1 MRGVQSRWP
10 HPPAEPGDYS
20 QRHLAEFSHVNN
32 SLIDDEGLIEAF
44 VLPLRDLVFFPN
56 MVTPLFLDPDQA
68 QSPVQDVLRGGET
81 LIAITQ
87 RKLETAQPGPKDL
100 YRLGTEIAVGRLQQ
114 NSDGGTSVLAQ
125 GRRRIEVVEYV
136 STEPLLRVRGRPILE
151 PERRTQET
159 AGLMRAVLGLFD
171 TCVQLNRSL
180 PEEAY
185 VYALNIEQPGW
196 LADLIAST
204 LPLPISERQKVLEIL
219 DPVKRLNHVSEL
231 LRREVEVLE
240 LEDLIHNQ
248 VQSEVNRSQREDYL
262 REQMKAI
269 QTELGEGDLWTQE
282 LAELRKKIEE
292 KALPEEVAER
302 ATREFQRLGQMPPL
316 SPEVGIIRTYLD
328 WILELPWKA
337 GEEKTLDLRSAA
349 RTLNREHYGLRKAKD
364 RILEYIAVGQLA
376 GRKQRQPILCF
387 VGPPGT
393 GKTSL
398 GKSIAKALGREFVRI
413 SLGGIRDEA
422 EIRGHRRTYI
432 GALPGR
438 ILQALRRCG
447 TTSPLF
453 MLDEIEKLGL
463 DYRGDPA
470 AALLEVLD
478 PEQNHAFSDHYL
490 EIPYDLSHVL
500 FITTANTTESIPPA
514 LLDRMEIVEFPGYIE
529 EEKLLIAEK
538 FLVGRQLA
546 QNGLTREE
554 LSFAPNALRRMI
566 REYTWEAG
574 VRNLEREIGK
584 ICRKIARRKA
594 EGRRVPTR
602 IEPPTLGRLLG
613 PPPINPHRAERQ
625 DQIGSATGV
634 AWTENGGETMPVEVL
649 LVEGKGNVQ
658 ITGQVG
664 EVMQESAQAALSYVK
679 SRAAE
684 LGVEPE
690 VFESHDIHIHIPEGS
705 IPKDGPSAGITIAT
719 ALASALTGRP
729 VRRDIGMSG
738 EITLRGRVLP
748 IGGVREKFL
757 AAYRLPLRT
766 VILPAQNRKDLV
778 DVPKQ
783 AKRAVHV
790 ELVSHMDQ
798 VLALSLLPPRKGRRR
813 PVARKGESPGPSVAP
828 PAPPAAQ

>member
-1 MRGVQSRWP
+1 
-10 HPPAEPGDYS
+10 
-20 QRHLAEFSHVNN
+20 
-32 SLIDDEGLIEAF
+32 
-44 VLPLRDLVFFPN
+44 
-56 MVTPLFLDPDQA
+56 
-68 QSPVQDVLRGGET
+68 
-81 LIAITQ
+81 
-87 RKLETAQPGPKDL
+87 
-100 YRLGTEIAVGRLQQ
+100 
-114 NSDGGTSVLAQ
+114 
-125 GRRRIEVVEYV
+125 
-136 STEPLLRVRGRPILE
+136 
-151 PERRTQET
+151 
-159 AGLMRAVLGLFD
+159 
-171 TCVQLNRSL
+171 
-180 PEEAY
+180 
-185 VYALNIEQPGW
+185 
-196 LADLIAST
+196 
-204 LPLPISERQKVLEIL
+204 
-219 DPVKRLNHVSEL
+219 
-231 LRREVEVLE
+231 VEVLE

-269 QTELGEGDLWTQE
+269 QTELGEGDLWAQE
-282 LAELRKKIEE
+282 LADLRKKIEE
-292 KALPEEVAER
+292 KGLPEEVAER

-328 WILELPWKA
+328 WILELPWQP
-337 GEEKTLDLRSAA
+337 GQEKTLDLRSAG
-349 RTLNREHYGLRKAKD
+349 RVLNREHYGLRKAKD
-364 RILEYIAVGQLA
+364 RILEYIAVRQLA
-376 GRKQRQPILCF
+376 GQKQRQPILCF

-529 EEKLLIAEK
+529 EEKLLIAQK

-546 QNGLTREE
+546 QNGLTKSE
-554 LSFAPNALRRMI
+554 LAFAPAALQRLV

-594 EGRRVPTR
+594 EGRPVPDR
-602 IEPPTLGRLLG
+602 IEPSMLGRLIG
-613 PPPINPHRAERQ
+613 PPPINPHRAERK

-658 ITGQVG
+658 VTGQIG

-684 LGVEPE
+684 LGVPGDL
-690 VFESHDIHIHIPEGS
+690 FESRDIHIHIPEGS

-729 VRRDIGMSG
+729 VRKDVGMSG

-778 DVPKQ
+778 DIPRQ
-783 AKRAVHV
+783 ARRAVQV

-798 VLALSLLPPRKGRRR
+798 VLKLSLLPPRKGSRR
-813 PVARKGESPGPSVAP
+813 PAVPKSKPGPSA
-828 PAPPAAQ
+828 APPAAS

>member
-159 AGLMRAVLGLFD
+159 AGLMRAALGLFD

-196 LADLIAST
+196 LADLVAST

-337 GEEKTLDLRSAA
+337 GEEKNLDLRSAA

-364 RILEYIAVGQLA
+364 RILEYIAVRQLA
-376 GRKQRQPILCF
+376 GQKQRQPILCF

-398 GKSIAKALGREFVRI
+398 GKSIARALGREFVRI

-438 ILQALRRCG
+438 ILQALRRSG

-546 QNGLTREE
+546 QNGLTEEE
-554 LSFAPNALRRMI
+554 LSFAPEALRRII

-594 EGRRVPTR
+594 EARRVPTR

-658 ITGQVG
+658 ITGQIG

-684 LGVEPE
+684 LGVEAE
-690 VFESHDIHIHIPEGS
+690 IFESHDIHIHIPEGS

-778 DVPKQ
+778 DIPKQ

-813 PVARKGESPGPSVAP
+813 PVARKSGSGPTAAP

>member
-1 MRGVQSRWP
+1 MKGIQTRWP
-10 HPPAEPGDYS
+10 HPPSETGDYT
-20 QRHLAEFSHVNN
+20 QRQLSEFAHVSD
-32 SLIDDEGLIEAF
+32 SLLDDEGLIQGY
-44 VLPLRDLVFFPN
+44 VLPLRDLVFYPN
-56 MVTPLFLDPDQA
+56 MVTPLFLDPEQA
-68 QSPVQDVLRGGET
+68 QNPVQEVLRAGET
-81 LIAITQ
+81 LLAITQ
-87 RKLETAQPGPKDL
+87 RRLEIAQPGPSDL
-100 YRLGTEIAVGRLQQ
+100 FRVGTEIAIGRVQQ
-114 NSDGGTSVLAQ
+114 NSDGGTSILAQ
-125 GRRRIEVVEYV
+125 GRRRVEIV
-136 STEPLLRVRGRPILE
+136 EFVQSEPLLRARARPIHE
-151 PERRTQET
+151 PASRSQEV
-159 AGLMRAVLGLFD
+159 ASQMRAVLGLFD

-204 LPLPISERQKVLEIL
+204 LPISVSERQRILEIF
-219 DPVKRLNHVSEL
+219 DPIKRLHHVNDL

-248 VQSEVNRSQREDYL
+248 VQSEVNRTQREDYL

-269 QTELGEGDLWTQE
+269 QSELGEGDLWSQE
-282 LAELRKKIEE
+282 LAELRKKIER
-292 KALPEEVAER
+292 KDLPKEAAER
-302 ATREFQRLGQMPPL
+302 ADREFQRLGQMPPL

-328 WILELPWKA
+328 WLLELPWEA
-337 GEEKTLDLRSAA
+337 GEVRELDLRAA
-349 RTLNREHYGLRKAKD
+349 SRALNREHYGLRKAKD
-364 RILEYIAVGQLA
+364 RILEYIAVHQLA
-376 GRKQRQPILCF
+376 GQKQRQPILCF

-398 GKSIAKALGREFVRI
+398 GRSIAKALGREFVHI

-453 MLDEIEKLGL
+453 MLDEIEKLGM

-470 AALLEVLD
+470 AAMLEVLD
-478 PEQNHAFSDHYL
+478 PEQNHVFSDHYL
-490 EIPYDLSHVL
+490 EIPYNLSQVL

-514 LLDRMEIVEFPGYIE
+514 LLDRMEVVEFPGYIE
-529 EEKLLIAEK
+529 EEKLLIAQK
-538 FLVGRQLA
+538 FLVARQLA
-546 QNGLTREE
+546 QNGLAKRELE
-554 LSFAPNALRRMI
+554 FAPEALQRVV

-594 EGRRVPTR
+594 EGRQIPAR
-602 IEPPTLGRLLG
+602 IEASGLRRLLG
-613 PPPINPHRAERQ
+613 PPPINPHRAERW

-664 EVMQESAQAALSYVK
+664 DIMQESAQAALSFVK
-679 SRAAE
+679 SRAKQ

-690 VFESHDIHIHIPEGS
+690 LFETHDIHIHIPEGS

-729 VRRDIGMSG
+729 VRKDVGMSG

-778 DVPKQ
+778 DVPRQ
-783 AKRAVHV
+783 AKRAVQV

-798 VLALSLLPPRKGRRR
+798 VLALSLLPPRRRKR
-813 PVARKGESPGPSVAP
+813 PPRARGSTAVPP
-828 PAPPAAQ
+828 PAS

>member
-20 QRHLAEFSHVNN
+20 QRHLAEFSHVND

-100 YRLGTEIAVGRLQQ
+100 YRMGTEIAVGRLQQ

-125 GRRRIEVVEYV
+125 GRRRIEIVEYV

-159 AGLMRAVLGLFD
+159 ASLMRAVLGLFD

-594 EGRRVPTR
+594 EVRRVPTR
-602 IEPPTLGRLLG
+602 IEPPTLCRLLG

-625 DQIGSATGV
+625 DQVGSATGV

>member
-32 SLIDDEGLIEAF
+32 SLLDDEGLIEAF

-87 RKLETAQPGPKDL
+87 RKLETALPGPKDL
-100 YRLGTEIAVGRLQQ
+100 YRMGTEIAVGRLQQ

-125 GRRRIEVVEYV
+125 GRRRIEIVEYI
-136 STEPLLRVRGRPILE
+136 STEPLLRARGRPILE
-151 PERRTQET
+151 QDRRNQET

-282 LAELRKKIEE
+282 LAELRKKIDE
-292 KALPEEVAER
+292 KGLPEEVGER

-328 WILELPWKA
+328 WILELPWKS
-337 GEEKTLDLRSAA
+337 GDEKTLDLRSAA

-364 RILEYIAVGQLA
+364 RILEYIAVRQLA
-376 GRKQRQPILCF
+376 GQKQRQPILCF

-500 FITTANTTESIPPA
+500 FITTSNTTESIPPA

-538 FLVGRQLA
+538 FLVGRQLT
-546 QNGLTREE
+546 QNGLTQEE
-554 LSFAPNALRRMI
+554 LSFAPEALRRII

-594 EGRRVPTR
+594 EARRVPTR

-658 ITGQVG
+658 ITGQIG

-684 LGVEPE
+684 LGVETE

-778 DVPKQ
+778 DIPKQ

-813 PVARKGESPGPSVAP
+813 PVARKSGSGPSA
-828 PAPPAAQ
+828 APPAAPAAQ

>member
-1 MRGVQSRWP
+1 MRGIQTRWP
-10 HPPAEPGDYS
+10 HPPSEPGDYS
-20 QRHLAEFSHVNN
+20 QRHVSEFAHV
-32 SLIDDEGLIEAF
+32 SDSVLDDEGLIQGY
-44 VLPLRDLVFFPN
+44 VLPLRDLVFYPN
-56 MVTPLFLDPDQA
+56 MVTPLFLDPEQA
-68 QSPVQDVLRGGET
+68 QNPVQEVLRAGET
-81 LIAITQ
+81 LLAVTQ
-87 RKLETAQPGPKDL
+87 RRLETPQPGPKDL
-100 YRLGTEIAVGRLQQ
+100 YRVGTEIAVGRVQQ
-114 NSDGGTSVLAQ
+114 NSDGGTSILAQ
-125 GRRRIEVVEYV
+125 GRRRVEIV
-136 STEPLLRVRGRPILE
+136 EFVQSEPLLRARARPIYE
-151 PERRTQET
+151 PASRSQEV
-159 AGLMRAVLGLFD
+159 AAQMRAVLGLFD

-204 LPLPISERQKVLEIL
+204 LPLSVSERQRILEMF
-219 DPVKRLNHVSEL
+219 DPVKRLHHVNEL

-248 VQSEVNRSQREDYL
+248 VQNEVNRTQREDYL

-269 QTELGEGDLWTQE
+269 QSELGEGDLWSQE

-292 KALPEEVAER
+292 QDLPKEVAER
-302 ATREFQRLGQMPPL
+302 ADREFQRLGQMPPL

-328 WILELPWKA
+328 WILELPWKI
-337 GEEKTLDLRSAA
+337 GELRELDLRAAA
-349 RTLNREHYGLRKAKD
+349 RALNREHYGLRKAKD
-364 RILEYIAVGQLA
+364 RILEYIAVHQLA
-376 GRKQRQPILCF
+376 GQKQRQPILCF

-398 GKSIAKALGREFVRI
+398 GRSIAKALGREFIRM

-447 TTSPLF
+447 SISPLF

-514 LLDRMEIVEFPGYIE
+514 LLDRMEVVEFPGYIE
-529 EEKLLIAEK
+529 EEKLLIAQK
-538 FLVGRQLA
+538 FLVARQLA
-546 QNGLTREE
+546 QNGLAKGE
-554 LSFAPNALRRMI
+554 LVFAPETLQRI
-566 REYTWEAG
+566 VREYTWEAG

-584 ICRKIARRKA
+584 ICRKLARRKA
-594 EGRRVPTR
+594 EGRQVPSRVDPGVLR
-602 IEPPTLGRLLG
+602 RLLG
-613 PPPINPHRAERQ
+613 PPPINPHRAERR

-634 AWTENGGETMPVEVL
+634 AWTENGGETIAVEVL

-679 SRAAE
+679 SRALQ
-684 LGVEPE
+684 LGFEPE
-690 VFESHDIHIHIPEGS
+690 VFESRDIHIHIPEGA

-729 VRRDIGMSG
+729 VRRDVGMSG

-748 IGGVREKFL
+748 IGGLREKFL
-757 AAYRLPLRT
+757 AAYRLPLRM

-778 DVPKQ
+778 DVPRQ
-783 AKRAVHV
+783 AKRAVQV

-798 VLALSLLPPRKGRRR
+798 VLALSLLPAPKRKRPPRTSSRG
-813 PVARKGESPGPSVAP
+813 
-828 PAPPAAQ
+828 PAAVPPSS

>member
-1 MRGVQSRWP
+1 VYSRWP
-10 HPPAEPGDYS
+10 HPPAEPGDYA
-20 QRHLAEFSHVNN
+20 QRNLPEFAHVRE
-32 SLIDDEGLIEAF
+32 SLLDDEGLIEAY

-56 MVTPLFLDPDQA
+56 MVTPLFLDPEQA
-68 QSPVQDVLRGGET
+68 QSPVQDVLRSGDT

-100 YRLGTEIAVGRLQQ
+100 YRIGTEIAVGRLQQ

-125 GRRRIEVVEYV
+125 GRRRIEVVEFV
-136 STEPLLRVRGRPILE
+136 GTEPLLRVRGRPIFE
-151 PERRTQET
+151 ATTRTQET
-159 AGLMRAVLGLFD
+159 AALMRAALGLFD

-204 LPLPISERQKVLEIL
+204 LPLPVAERQKVLEIF
-219 DPVKRLNHVSEL
+219 DPVKRLNHVSDL

-269 QTELGEGDLWTQE
+269 QTELGEGDLWAQE
-282 LAELRKKIEE
+282 LADLRKKIEE
-292 KALPEEVAER
+292 KGLPEEVAER

-328 WILELPWKA
+328 WILELPWQP
-337 GEEKTLDLRSAA
+337 GQEKTLDLRSAG
-349 RTLNREHYGLRKAKD
+349 RVLNREHYGLRKAKD
-364 RILEYIAVGQLA
+364 RILEYIAVRQLA
-376 GRKQRQPILCF
+376 GQKQRQPILCF

-529 EEKLLIAEK
+529 EEKLLIAQK

-546 QNGLTREE
+546 QNGLTKSE
-554 LSFAPNALRRMI
+554 LAFAPAALQRLV

-594 EGRRVPTR
+594 EGRPVPDR
-602 IEPPTLGRLLG
+602 IEPSMLGRLIG
-613 PPPINPHRAERQ
+613 PPPINPHRAERK

-658 ITGQVG
+658 VTGQIG

-684 LGVEPE
+684 LGVPGDL
-690 VFESHDIHIHIPEGS
+690 FESRDIHIHIPEGS

-729 VRRDIGMSG
+729 VRKDVGMSG

-778 DVPKQ
+778 DIPRQ
-783 AKRAVHV
+783 ARRAVQV

-798 VLALSLLPPRKGRRR
+798 VLKLSLLPPRKGSRR
-813 PVARKGESPGPSVAP
+813 PAVPKSKPGPSA
-828 PAPPAAQ
+828 APPAAS

>member
-44 VLPLRDLVFFPN
+44 ILPLRDLVFFPN

-68 QSPVQDVLRGGET
+68 QSPVQDVLRSGET

-87 RKLETAQPGPKDL
+87 RRLETAQPGPKDL
-100 YRLGTEIAVGRLQQ
+100 YRMGTEIAVGRLQQ

-125 GRRRIEVVEYV
+125 GRRRIEIVEYV

-151 PERRTQET
+151 PEKRTKET

>member
-1 MRGVQSRWP
+1 VP
-10 HPPAEPGDYS
+10 
-20 QRHLAEFSHVNN
+20 EFSNVRD

-68 QSPVQDVLRGGET
+68 QSPVQEVLRTGET
-81 LIAITQ
+81 LIAVTQ
-87 RKLETAQPGPKDL
+87 RRLETAQPGPKDL
-100 YRLGTEIAVGRLQQ
+100 YRTGTEIAVGRVQQ

-125 GRRRIEVVEYV
+125 GRRRIEIVEFIG
-136 STEPLLRVRGRPILE
+136 SGPLLRARGRPIFE
-151 PERRTQET
+151 STSRTSET
-159 AGLMRAVLGLFD
+159 TSQMRAALGLFD

-204 LPLPISERQKVLEIL
+204 LPLPVSERQRVLEIF
-219 DPVKRLNHVSEL
+219 DPLKRLNHVSDL

-240 LEDLIHNQ
+240 LEDMIHNQ

-269 QTELGEGDLWTQE
+269 QTELGEGDLWAQE

-292 KALPEEVAER
+292 KALPAEVAER
-302 ATREFQRLGQMPPL
+302 ANREFQRLGQMPPL

-328 WILELPWKA
+328 WILELPWKP
-337 GEEKTLDLRSAA
+337 GEEKPLDLRSAA
-349 RTLNREHYGLRKAKD
+349 RALNREHYGLRKAKD
-364 RILEYIAVGQLA
+364 RILEYIAVRQLA
-376 GRKQRQPILCF
+376 GQKQRQPILCF

-398 GKSIAKALGREFVRI
+398 GRSIAKALGREFVRI

-490 EIPYDLSHVL
+490 EIPYDLSRVL

-514 LLDRMEIVEFPGYIE
+514 LLDRMEVVEFPGYIE
-529 EEKLLIAEK
+529 EEKLLIAQK

-546 QNGLTREE
+546 QNGLKKAE
-554 LSFAPNALRRMI
+554 LEFTPPALRRII

-584 ICRKIARRKA
+584 ICRKIARRQA
-594 EGRRVPTR
+594 EGRRVPAR
-602 IEPPTLGRLLG
+602 IEPQPLGRLLG
-613 PPPINPHRAERQ
+613 PPPINPHRAERR

-664 EVMQESAQAALSYVK
+664 DVMQESAQAALSYVK
-679 SRAAE
+679 SRAGE
-684 LGVEPE
+684 LGVQADL
-690 VFESHDIHIHIPEGS
+690 FESRDIHIHIPEGS

-729 VRRDIGMSG
+729 VRRDVGMSG

-778 DVPKQ
+778 DIPRQ
-783 AKRAVHV
+783 ARRAVRV
-790 ELVSHMDQ
+790 ELVRHMDQ
-798 VLALSLLPPRKGRRR
+798 VLALSLLPPRKRPPRAAAGKARSGRAKSDPAESSPAKSE
-813 PVARKGESPGPSVAP
+813 PVPSGSGKPGP
-828 PAPPAAQ
+828 AATPSAAA

>member
-1 MRGVQSRWP
+1 MGAAPLRDSAAGLPSGCQCGSGLRGPAGLASPGPGPPGKGHPAGLPQRRVAGTLPGAGHRPGGRGRRGPQPGFGAQAAPRPGRLLSRNASHAHLRRLRRQGHTRHAGRIGAAHRPADRDPGGPSAGRIARGTGRAGSDARPAGGNPGAGGRRVGACAGARRTRRGDSGGRQPVRGRRGLGGLGADCPAHYPSGATPMRGVQSRWP

-20 QRHLAEFSHVNN
+20 QRHLAEFSHVND

-282 LAELRKKIEE
+282 LAELRKKIDE
-292 KALPEEVAER
+292 KALPEEVGER

-316 SPEVGIIRTYLD
+316 SPEVGIIRTYLV

-364 RILEYIAVGQLA
+364 RILEYIAVRQLA
-376 GRKQRQPILCF
+376 GQKQRQPILCF

-413 SLGGIRDEA
+413 SLGGIRDE
-422 EIRGHRRTYI
+422 
-432 GALPGR
+432 
-438 ILQALRRCG
+438 
-447 TTSPLF
+447 
-453 MLDEIEKLGL
+453 
-463 DYRGDPA
+463 
-470 AALLEVLD
+470 
-478 PEQNHAFSDHYL
+478 
-490 EIPYDLSHVL
+490 
-500 FITTANTTESIPPA
+500 
-514 LLDRMEIVEFPGYIE
+514 
-529 EEKLLIAEK
+529 
-538 FLVGRQLA
+538 
-546 QNGLTREE
+546 
-554 LSFAPNALRRMI
+554 
-566 REYTWEAG
+566 
-574 VRNLEREIGK
+574 
-584 ICRKIARRKA
+584 
-594 EGRRVPTR
+594 
-602 IEPPTLGRLLG
+602 
-613 PPPINPHRAERQ
+613 
-625 DQIGSATGV
+625 
-634 AWTENGGETMPVEVL
+634 
-649 LVEGKGNVQ
+649 
-658 ITGQVG
+658 
-664 EVMQESAQAALSYVK
+664 
-679 SRAAE
+679 
-684 LGVEPE
+684 
-690 VFESHDIHIHIPEGS
+690 
-705 IPKDGPSAGITIAT
+705 
-719 ALASALTGRP
+719 
-729 VRRDIGMSG
+729 
-738 EITLRGRVLP
+738 
-748 IGGVREKFL
+748 
-757 AAYRLPLRT
+757 
-766 VILPAQNRKDLV
+766 
-778 DVPKQ
+778 
-783 AKRAVHV
+783 
-790 ELVSHMDQ
+790 
-798 VLALSLLPPRKGRRR
+798 
-813 PVARKGESPGPSVAP
+813 
-828 PAPPAAQ
+828 

>member
-159 AGLMRAVLGLFD
+159 AGLMRAALGLFD

-196 LADLIAST
+196 LADLVAST

-364 RILEYIAVGQLA
+364 RILEYIAVRQLA
-376 GRKQRQPILCF
+376 GQKQRQPILCF

-447 TTSPLF
+447 TSSPLF

-546 QNGLTREE
+546 QNGLTQEE
-554 LSFAPNALRRMI
+554 LSFAPEALRRII

-594 EGRRVPTR
+594 EVRPVPTR

-625 DQIGSATGV
+625 DQVGSAIGV

-684 LGVEPE
+684 LGVEAE
-690 VFESHDIHIHIPEGS
+690 IFESHDIHIHIPEGS

-729 VRRDIGMSG
+729 VRRDLGMSG

-778 DVPKQ
+778 DIPKQ
-783 AKRAVHV
+783 ARRAVHV

-813 PVARKGESPGPSVAP
+813 PVARKSGSGPSAAP
-828 PAPPAAQ
+828 PTPPAAQ

>member
-20 QRHLAEFSHVNN
+20 QRHLAEFTHVNN

-87 RKLETAQPGPKDL
+87 LRLETAQPGPKDL
-100 YRLGTEIAVGRLQQ
+100 YRMGTEIAVGRLQQ

-125 GRRRIEVVEYV
+125 GRRRIEIVEYV
-136 STEPLLRVRGRPILE
+136 STEPLLRVRGRPIPE

-248 VQSEVNRSQREDYL
+248 VQSEVSRSQREDYL

-292 KALPEEVAER
+292 KALTEEVAER
-302 ATREFQRLGQMPPL
+302 AAREFQRLGQMPPL

-364 RILEYIAVGQLA
+364 RILEYIAVRQLA
-376 GRKQRQPILCF
+376 GQKQRQPILCF

-447 TTSPLF
+447 TSSPLF

-546 QNGLTREE
+546 QNGLTQEE
-554 LSFAPNALRRMI
+554 LSFAPEALRRII

-594 EGRRVPTR
+594 EVRPVPTR

-625 DQIGSATGV
+625 DQVGSAIGV

-684 LGVEPE
+684 LGVEAE
-690 VFESHDIHIHIPEGS
+690 IFESHDIHIHIPEGS

-729 VRRDIGMSG
+729 VRRDLGMSG

-778 DVPKQ
+778 DIPKQ
-783 AKRAVHV
+783 ARRAVHV

-813 PVARKGESPGPSVAP
+813 PVARKSGSGPSAAP
-828 PAPPAAQ
+828 PTPPAAQ